1 MASLAGLVRE
11 HTTLDREQVSHLNR
25 LTSEW
30 GLLADLSFSDL
41 LLYAPGPD
49 DRWLIIGQVRPA
61 TGQTV
66 YRTDWVGTFANSAEQ
81 SILASVLATGEIT
94 EGDVTVEEQ
103 TDPARMLAVP
113 VRHAGRTIAVMTREW
128 VERSGRVPGELERQ
142 YVSLFDRFA
151 GMIADG
157 VFPYAGPIGDSTAAP
172 RVGDGVLV
180 VDGDARVQY
189 LSPNANSAM
198 HRVGIN
204 ANAVGM
210 RLAELGFYDDMV
222 RRAFEDRT
230 PVVEEFEQSSDV
242 VLLCRCMPILSDDKV
257 TGGVLLIRDVTDVRQ
272 RDRMLLSKDA
282 TIREIHHRVKNN
294 LQTISSLLR
303 LQARRLTNPEAVAAV
318 GESVRRIRTIA
329 LVHESLSREPGDD
342 VTFIEIVRP
351 LLRLAEE
358 SLQSPD
364 RPVEFSLAGDGGRIP
379 ARVATPLSVVLTE
392 LMQNA
397 VDHGFPEGSAGGR
410 VVVSLTNDGDEL
422 SIDVVDDGKGLD
434 PSFKI
439 EAATGLGLSIV
450 RTLVTT
456 ELNGTITMRPAKPVD
471 LESVGLEAHGGD
483 RQGTVVQLVVPL
495 SQR

>member
-1 MASLAGLVRE
+1 M
-11 HTTLDREQVSHLNR
+11 
-25 LTSEW
+25 
-30 GLLADLSFSDL
+30 
-41 LLYAPGPD
+41 
-49 DRWLIIGQVRPA
+49 
-61 TGQTV
+61 
-66 YRTDWVGTFANSAEQ
+66 
-81 SILASVLATGEIT
+81 
-94 EGDVTVEEQ
+94 
-103 TDPARMLAVP
+103 
-113 VRHAGRTIAVMTREW
+113 
-128 VERSGRVPGELERQ
+128 
-142 YVSLFDRFA
+142 
-151 GMIADG
+151 
-157 VFPYAGPIGDSTAAP
+157 
-172 RVGDGVLV
+172 LV

-204 ANAVGM
+204 ANAVGV

-242 VLLCRCMPILSDDKV
+242 VLLCRCMPILAGDKV

-303 LQARRLTNPEAVAAV
+303 LQARRLTNPEAVVAV

-342 VTFIEIVRP
+342 VTFIEIIRP

-397 VDHGFPEGSAGGR
+397 VDHGFPEGSDGGR

-422 SIDVVDDGKGLD
+422 SIDVVDDGKGLE

-439 EAATGLGLSIV
+439 ESATGLGLSIV

-495 SQR
+495 SPR